1 MQDGTRLTAA
11 FGLAALVIASW
22 GATATAEEAAK
33 AGGFE
38 ADFYGSLRLQGEYV
52 DPGDQSVL
60 GDYFGLRDAYSRIGG
75 RLSYSWSAV
84 TGFAHLEIP
93 LDLANL
99 KVQGPYEQNDSGANR
114 ANQLTDSVRIAK
126 VGLEGGFGTLAFGQD
141 WVPYYNAIAYPVD
154 MFSSYYSGFAT
165 YSIFRRNKM
174 LAYYSPSLAGFSFAG
189 GYMRDGGN
197 LEAGGGYDDRY
208 QLTASF
214 SSGSTTISAG
224 LDHQGG
230 EGSNSLYG
238 LSLMHTIEQVGPGA
252 LYIGAK
258 VERFSSDYDSGYG
271 ADGDT
276 AANLYAGY
284 SMGKNTF
291 KGMIAQVD
299 GYGDRI
305 IHLGYD
311 YQWNDNLK
319 LFAEYYNEEDT
330 ASITTRRGGAADMR
344 WSADGGQV
352 FLVGARYDF

>member
-1 MQDGTRLTAA
+1 MMIKGKKSIGIL
-11 FGLAALVIASW
+11 GCAALMAAGSGQVVAED
-22 GATATAEEAAK
+22 GAKE
-33 AGGFE
+33 GGVQ

-52 DPGDQSVL
+52 DPGNQNVL

-84 TGFAHLEIP
+84 TGYAHLEIP

-99 KVQGPYEQNDSGANR
+99 KIQGPYEQNDTGSHA
-114 ANQLTDSVRIAK
+114 ADQLTDSVRIAK
-126 VGLEGGFGTLAFGQD
+126 IGVQGDFGNLAFGQD

-189 GYMRDGGN
+189 GYMREGGN
-197 LEAGGGYDDRY
+197 QEADGNYDDRY

-214 SSGSTTISAG
+214 SFGSTTISAG
-224 LDHQGG
+224 LDNQGG
-230 EGSNSLYG
+230 EGSNKLYG
-238 LSLMHTIEQVGPGA
+238 LSFMHTIEEAGPGS
-252 LYIGAK
+252 LYLGGKI
-258 VERFSSDYDSGYG
+258 ERFNSNYDSGYG

-291 KGMIAQVD
+291 KAMIAKVD
-299 GYGDRI
+299 NYGDRI

-319 LFAEYYNEEDT
+319 LFAEYYNEEET
-330 ASITTRRGGAADMR
+330 AAITTRRGGAADTR
-344 WSADGGQV
+344 WNADGGQV